1 MTATTTDLIEVK
13 LTWAMAFN
21 LCYDDPQAL
30 LENGLTLVKTGATGI
45 TLAAPRS
52 VWEVELRF
60 ADAWVS
66 AGAQWVAGNS
76 MSARGVEGRI
86 IKALNAHLAVKRGGG

>member
-1 MTATTTDLIEVK
+1 MVRD
-13 LTWAMAFN
+13 
-21 LCYDDPQAL
+21 LCYDDTQAL
-30 LENGLTLVKTGATGI
+30 LENGLTKVKTDAAGM

-66 AGAQWVAGNS
+66 AGSQWVAGNS
-76 MSARGVEGRI
+76 RNARGVEGRI
-86 IKALNAHLAVKRGGG
+86 IKALNAHLAVKRGGVDI